1 MGKLLSGCI
10 LLLALLMPS
19 SASAHAGPPF
29 IVVPEQMLGPYRVI
43 IWADPD
49 VGTGTLL
56 IETSIQ
62 NLPPP
67 PDTSATVTVWPS
79 DQPDAQSSVAA
90 ERQNDGGGTTFIAN
104 PEFDREGE
112 WTVRV
117 QLTGS
122 APAQE
127 VSFTL
132 DVTPPY
138 PTWLESLPCLIP
150 FVVLGVLWWMGV
162 RRARRQAAAA
172 SDPATPAQLSSPA
185 SVR

>member
-1 MGKLLSGCI
+1 MGRFFSGCI
-10 LLLALLMPS
+10 LLLALLIPA

-67 PDTSATVTVWPS
+67 PDTEATVTVWPS
-79 DQPDAQSSVAA
+79 DQPDAQSSVTA
-90 ERQNDGGGTTFIAN
+90 ERQSEGRGATFIAN
-104 PEFDREGE
+104 PEFDSAGA
-112 WTVRV
+112 WMVRV

-122 APAQE
+122 APPQE
-127 VSFTL
+127 VTFAL

-162 RRARRQAAAA
+162 RRARRQPTA
-172 SDPATPAQLSSPA
+172 SNQPATPTELGEPSS
-185 SVR
+185 